1 MILCIK
7 GKYVPSPARVARRK
21 FWASGG
27 ETRIPGLKRVRT
39 FARWWV
45 GWIYMIFKEMQNLC
59 GHLLTEVP
67 SGWFLACKSAA
78 RGSSTTCER
87 RRVFTNFNH
96 ENARSSSQDETGGQK
111 ASRTNSHYPVLL
123 LQLRL
128 HLLSACPR
136 LRRIHQELLPTPCH
150 LRGRVA
156 TEGNSRQM
164 ARARRLGG
172 R

>member
-1 MILCIK
+1 
-7 GKYVPSPARVARRK
+7 
-21 FWASGG
+21 
-27 ETRIPGLKRVRT
+27 
-39 FARWWV
+39 
-45 GWIYMIFKEMQNLC
+45 MIFKEMQNLC

-111 ASRTNSHYPVLL
+111 ASRTNSHCPVLL

-128 HLLSACPR
+128 HLLSACPGFTGSTR
-136 LRRIHQELLPTPCH
+136 SFSPLLVISEVG
-150 LRGRVA
+150 LQRKEIVGRWLGRGGWEEDER
-156 TEGNSRQM
+156 
-164 ARARRLGG
+164 GG
-172 R
+172 RPFGPQPTSSIFLFVPFFFFLKNSSSDSSARKN